1 MLKTKARDP
10 SSAGTAQRRY
20 RYHFPIDT
28 NAAHIDSVAAKAAV
42 EIDPSQIIVAGA
54 TDDRGRLAQAR
65 RLIDEDRRRA
75 RGKGPGSVIGSMKPS
90 PRSVAMI
97 STRIADGEDR
107 LYRSAH
113 PVAAVDIVGLRND
126 VVSAFA
132 G

>member
-75 RGKGPGSVIGSMKPS
+75 RGKGT
-90 PRSVAMI
+90 RQRDRLHEAVAPLG
-97 STRIADGEDR
+97 RHDLDEDR
-107 LYRSAH
+107 RW
-113 PVAAVDIVGLRND
+113 
-126 VVSAFA
+126 
-132 G
+132 

>member
-54 TDDRGRLAQAR
+54 TDDRGRLAQAH

-75 RGKGPGSVIGSMKPS
+75 RGKGTGQ
-90 PRSVAMI
+90 RDRLHEAVAPLG
-97 STRIADGEDR
+97 RHDLDEDR
-107 LYRSAH
+107 RW
-113 PVAAVDIVGLRND
+113 
-126 VVSAFA
+126 
-132 G
+132 